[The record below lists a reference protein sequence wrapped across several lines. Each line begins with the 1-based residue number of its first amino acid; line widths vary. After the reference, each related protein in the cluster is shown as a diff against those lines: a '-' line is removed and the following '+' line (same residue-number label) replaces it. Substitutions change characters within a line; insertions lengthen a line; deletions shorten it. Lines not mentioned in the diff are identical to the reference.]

1 MADNKH
7 SKSNAP
13 EHEAIVIGAG
23 VCGIYQ
29 LYRLL
34 EQGMDVTLLEAGDAP
49 GGTWYW
55 NRYPG
60 CRFDSESYSYGYFFS
75 QELLDEW
82 DWSEH
87 FAAQPETLKY
97 LNHVVDKFD
106 LRQHMQ
112 FGCQVERC
120 VYDDTTQVWAVE
132 LNDGRT
138 LTCRFLLTAI
148 GILSAPTLPRYEGM
162 DAFRGTSFH
171 TYNWPK
177 EPLDLAGKRVGI
189 IGTGS
194 TGVQIITEIAGE
206 VGELKVFQRRPSWC
220 APLNNSKIDAQE
232 MADIRAR
239 YDDIAALCKQTPGGY
254 VHGPASQRFFDVS
267 EEERHAFWEKQYAER
282 GFSLWYGN
290 YADISFNEKA
300 NDEVSAWVA
309 DKIRERIEDPVVAEK
324 MVPKDHGFGTRRVV
338 LENQY
343 YEKYNRANVELI
355 DLDDTPIEAITENGI
370 RTSDREIELDIIIY
384 ATGFDAITGAFDRI
398 EFVGVDGVRLAEKWA
413 ESPVTFLGI
422 QTHGF
427 PNLLTLSGPTGA
439 SVSANVPR
447 GVEDFVDFATDLLA
461 HARDR
466 GLTRIEATEEA
477 ETEWGVHVRDISDR
491 LLLSKTKS
499 WFTGYN
505 SNVEGRSHIRYLMYP
520 GGAPKFRQHL
530 NEAREKD
537 FAGFTLR

>member
-1 MADNKH
+1 MIDVEN
-7 SKSNAP
+7 SNAVSP
-13 EHEAIVIGAG
+13 DHEAIIIGAG
-23 VCGIYQ
+23 ICGIYQ

-34 EQGMDVTLLEAGDAP
+34 EQGIDVTLLESGDGP

-75 QELLDEW
+75 KELLDEW

-87 FAAQPETLKY
+87 FAAQPETLRY

-106 LRQHMQ
+106 LREHMQ
-112 FGCQVERC
+112 FGCLVKRC
-120 VYDDTTQVWAVE
+120 IFDDNAQVWSVE
-132 LNDGRT
+132 LEGGRT
-138 LTCRFLLTAI
+138 VTCRFLLTAI
-148 GILSAPTLPRYEGM
+148 GILSAPTLPRYEGIGR
-162 DAFRGTSFH
+162 FLGNSFH
-171 TYNWPK
+171 TYHWPK
-177 EPLDLAGKRVGI
+177 QPLELEGKRVGV

-194 TGVQIITEIAGE
+194 TGVQIITEIASQ
-206 VGELKVFQRRPSWC
+206 VSELKVFQRRPSWC
-220 APLNNSKIDAQE
+220 APLNNSTISAQE

-239 YDDIAALCKQTPGGY
+239 YDEISALCKRTPGGY
-254 VHGPASQRFFDVS
+254 VHGPARQRFFDVP
-267 EEERHAFWEKQYAER
+267 EDERHAFWEKQYANR

-290 YADISFNEKA
+290 YADIAFDEQA
-300 NDEVSAWVA
+300 NAEISAWVA
-309 DKIRERIEDPVVAEK
+309 DKIRGRIKDPVVAEK

-343 YEKYNRANVELI
+343 YEVYNRSNVEVV
-355 DLDDTPIEAITENGI
+355 DLHDTPIEAVTENGI
-370 RTSDREIELDIIIY
+370 RTSDRDIDLDIIIY

-398 EFVGVDGVRLAEKWA
+398 EFVGVDGVRLRDKWA

-447 GVEDFVDFATDLLA
+447 GVEDFVDFATDLLV
-461 HARDR
+461 HARDQ
-466 GLTRIEATEEA
+466 GFTRIEATEAAEA
-477 ETEWGVHVRDISDR
+477 EWGVHVRDISDR

-505 SNVEGRSHIRYLMYP
+505 SNVDGRAHVRYLMYP

-530 NEAREKD
+530 SDSRDNG
-537 FAGFTLR
+537 FAGFILQ